1 MSVCQSTSPFRNF
14 LAEINR
20 PLQENFEA
28 RFLGGVVKDCCRYFL
43 IIKCEAGGSHIFIF
57 RTREIKNRYAF
68 AYRFLI
74 SGAEERT

>member
-1 MSVCQSTSPFRNF
+1 MSVCQSSSPIRNF

-43 IIKCEAGGSHIFIF
+43 IIKCEAGGFIKIQYPQQNK
-57 RTREIKNRYAF
+57 TEV
-68 AYRFLI
+68 
-74 SGAEERT
+74 